1 MYTVKVGTG
10 EGALDRA
17 LKRLKSNIIE
27 DGLMEELYRLRSFEN
42 PRDKAKRKERI
53 KFKKMALKNKRVA
66 KN

>member
-10 EGALDRA
+10 EGALDKA

>member
-17 LKRLKSNIIE
+17 LRKLKTKVLE
-27 DGLMEELYRLRSFEN
+27 DGLMEELYRLRSYEN

-53 KFKKMALKNKRVA
+53 KYKKLALKNKRVD

>member
-17 LKRLKSNIIE
+17 LRKLKTKVLE
-27 DGLMEELYRLRSFEN
+27 DGLMEELYRLRSYEN
-42 PRDKAKRKERI
+42 PRDKVKRKERI
-53 KFKKMALKNKRVA
+53 KYKKLALKNKRVD

>member
-10 EGALDRA
+10 EGAIDRA
-17 LKRLKSNIIE
+17 LRKLKTKVLE
-27 DGLMEELYRLRSFEN
+27 DGLMDELYRLRSYEN

-53 KFKKMALKNKRVA
+53 KYKKLALKNKRVD